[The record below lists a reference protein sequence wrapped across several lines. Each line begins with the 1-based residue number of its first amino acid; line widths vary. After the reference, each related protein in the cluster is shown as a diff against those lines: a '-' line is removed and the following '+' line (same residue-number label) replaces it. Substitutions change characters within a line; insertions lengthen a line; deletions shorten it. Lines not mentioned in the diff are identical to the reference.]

1 MVALAGFFMVALAGF
16 QSRILCENLKLLREK
31 MKKEKEIIL
40 LNLITT

>member
-1 MVALAGFFMVALAGF
+1 MVALAGF
-16 QSRILCENLKLLREK
+16 QSRILRENLKLLYEK